1 MAKFEKVKCEMLPQ
15 QLLLWKYPKTLFD
28 KAVEL
33 TVDDGYTAVVN
44 IGGNLT
50 LVQPGKQILPLQ
62 NKEAGLSAEIY
73 FVRVDGSNR
82 YHWGTKPN
90 IEINDPIYNVTIRL
104 MGYGTVNVAIQNPL
118 LLVQNAKCGRFP
130 LTGDPLP
137 EFFRNQCL
145 QALQNS
151 IFRLFGMNRVSLL
164 YAPQY
169 IQEIR
174 SQMKELL
181 KPLLNPLGL
190 DITRVIINSLE
201 VVPDNNS
208 IYVWNSICE
217 AASKQQ
223 AAAAQ
228 KTAQTAANY
237 YQSAQTYAAYYQ
249 TQQPAPAYNNA
260 NQPAPAYSQRPV
272 QQPAPAKRMTAQPI
286 QPDIQAPIQQSEPM
300 NFAADSLVPQSTPI
314 ADSAAAPQEPPI
326 ADTAADPF
334 VPQETPVADS
344 AADSLVPQ
352 EPPIADTAAEDMNA
366 SVDCEEHFPEEAP
379 SPEPCA
385 PDESSKNENPEAEPA
400 AFPEEPIQE
409 EIDSL
414 PDINAAPVNAEDQGA
429 GSEQPA
435 VPQIAKYCPYCGQG
449 LYKGDRFCVGCGKLF
464 PEKEQ

>member
-15 QLLLWKYPKTLFD
+15 QLLLWKYPKTLFN

-44 IGGNLT
+44 NGGNLT
-50 LVQPGKQILPLQ
+50 LIQPGKQILPLQ
-62 NKEAGLSAEIY
+62 DKKAGLSAEIY

-90 IEINDPIYNVTIRL
+90 IEINDPIYNVPIRL

-145 QALQNS
+145 QALKNS

-190 DITRVIINSLE
+190 DITGVIINSLE

-217 AASKQQ
+217 AASRQQ

-237 YQSAQTYAAYYQ
+237 YQPAQTYAAYYQ
-249 TQQPAPAYNNA
+249 AQQPAPAYNNT
-260 NQPAPAYSQRPV
+260 NQPAPAYSQRPA
-272 QQPAPAKRMTAQPI
+272 QQPAPAKKMTEQPI

-300 NFAADSLVPQSTPI
+300 NFAADSFVPQST
-314 ADSAAAPQEPPI
+314 
-326 ADTAADPF
+326 
-334 VPQETPVADS
+334 
-344 AADSLVPQ
+344 
-352 EPPIADTAAEDMNA
+352 PIADTAAEDMNA

>member
-1 MAKFEKVKCEMLPQ
+1 MANYEKVKCEMLPQ
-15 QLLLWKYPKTLFD
+15 QLLLWKYPKTLFN

-44 IGGNLT
+44 NGGNLT
-50 LVQPGKQILPLQ
+50 LIQPGKQILPLQ
-62 NKEAGLSAEIY
+62 DKKAGLSAEIY

-90 IEINDPIYNVTIRL
+90 IEINDPIYNVPIRL

-190 DITRVIINSLE
+190 DITGVIINSLE

-217 AASKQQ
+217 AASRQQ

-237 YQSAQTYAAYYQ
+237 YQPAQTYAAYYQ
-249 TQQPAPAYNNA
+249 AQQPAPAYNNT
-260 NQPAPAYSQRPV
+260 NQPAPAYSQRPA
-272 QQPAPAKRMTAQPI
+272 QQPAQAKKMTEQPI

-300 NFAADSLVPQSTPI
+300 NFASDSLVPQEAPI
-314 ADSAAAPQEPPI
+314 ADTAADPLVPQEVPI

-334 VPQETPVADS
+334 VSQEAPV
-344 AADSLVPQ
+344 
-352 EPPIADTAAEDMNA
+352 ADTAAEDMNA
-366 SVDCEEHFPEEAP
+366 SVDREEHSPEEAP

-385 PDESSKNENPEAEPA
+385 PDESSKNENSEAEPA
-400 AFPEEPIQE
+400 AFPEEPAQE
-409 EIDSL
+409 EIDSQ
-414 PDINAAPVNAEDQGA
+414 PDTNAAPVNAEDQGA
-429 GSEQPA
+429 GSEQPS
-435 VPQIAKYCPYCGQG
+435 VPQIAKYCPYCGHA
-449 LYKGDRFCVGCGKLF
+449 LYKDDRFCVGCGKLF

>member
-1 MAKFEKVKCEMLPQ
+1 MLPQ
-15 QLLLWKYPKTLFD
+15 QLLLWKYPKTLFN

-217 AASKQQ
+217 AASRQQ

-237 YQSAQTYAAYYQ
+237 YQPAQTYAAYYQ
-249 TQQPAPAYNNA
+249 AQQPAPAYNNT
-260 NQPAPAYSQRPV
+260 NQPAPAYSQRPA
-272 QQPAPAKRMTAQPI
+272 QQPAPAKKMTEQPI

-300 NFAADSLVPQSTPI
+300 NFAADSFVPQST
-314 ADSAAAPQEPPI
+314 
-326 ADTAADPF
+326 
-334 VPQETPVADS
+334 
-344 AADSLVPQ
+344 
-352 EPPIADTAAEDMNA
+352 PIADTAAEDMNA
-366 SVDCEEHFPEEAP
+366 SVDCEEHSPEEAP

-400 AFPEEPIQE
+400 VFPEEPAQE
-409 EIDSL
+409 EIDSQ
-414 PDINAAPVNAEDQGA
+414 PDTNAAPANAEDQGA
-429 GSEQPA
+429 GSEQPS